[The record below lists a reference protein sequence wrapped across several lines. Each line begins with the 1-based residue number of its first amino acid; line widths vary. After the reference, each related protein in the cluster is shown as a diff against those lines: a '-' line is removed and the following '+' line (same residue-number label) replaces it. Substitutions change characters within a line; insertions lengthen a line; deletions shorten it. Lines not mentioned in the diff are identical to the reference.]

1 MCDSQNKY
9 ITSQKINRDF
19 LFIRH
24 GQTSWGPGDITKGP
38 QNLGL
43 NEIGRCQANEAY
55 NLIIENYNSI
65 PTPIIFSSHL
75 ERALETAN
83 ILASHFENK
92 PLIIKVT
99 GLEERYY
106 GDYRNA
112 DTDNLSAYVPPDA
125 ESLDHFKGRVTEALR
140 KILEQTYQDTRTLVL
155 VSHQKVFEY
164 LAELLT
170 GEKLRLDQGGVCC
183 FEFRD
188 DKYFANVYE
197 SSSTATS
204 QP

>member
-1 MCDSQNKY
+1 MHKFHDFLPY
-9 ITSQKINRDF
+9 EETNRDF

-43 NEIGRCQANEAY
+43 NEIGRYQANEVY
-55 NLIIENYNSI
+55 KLIIKNYNSI
-65 PTPIIFSSHL
+65 SNPIIFSSHL

-92 PLIIKVT
+92 PPITKVN

-112 DTDNLSAYVPPDA
+112 DTDNLSAYVPSDA
-125 ESLDHFKGRVTEALR
+125 ESLDHFKGRVTEILR
-140 KILEQTYQDTRTLVL
+140 KILEQTYQDTRTLIL

-164 LAELLT
+164 LTDLLT

-183 FEFRD
+183 FKFKNN
-188 DKYFANVYE
+188 KYFANVYE